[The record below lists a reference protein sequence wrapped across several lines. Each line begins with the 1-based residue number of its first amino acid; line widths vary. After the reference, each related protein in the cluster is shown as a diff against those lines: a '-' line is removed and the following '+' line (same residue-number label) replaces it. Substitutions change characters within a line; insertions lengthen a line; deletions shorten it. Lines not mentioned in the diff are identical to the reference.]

1 MTDAAEAIANAIT
14 SRAAR
19 TPKRKYRNKPITRDG
34 IRFDSQKE
42 AERWAVLRMI
52 ESAGLITDLRRQ
64 VRIPLLGKNGPVRF
78 QPSNRAAVYVA
89 DFAYFDVP
97 KGVEVI
103 EDTKGYQ
110 TQEFKL
116 KRAVLAA
123 QGVEIVLT

>member
-1 MTDAAEAIANAIT
+1 MTNISSPLT

-19 TPKRKYRNKPITRDG
+19 TPKRKYRNNPVERDG
-34 IRFDSQKE
+34 ILFDSQKE
-42 AERWAVLRMI
+42 AERWAVLLLIQR
-52 ESAGLITDLRRQ
+52 AGLITDLRRQ
-64 VRIPLLGKNGPVRF
+64 VRIPLLGKNGLVRF

-89 DFAYFDVP
+89 DFVYFDVP

-116 KRAVLAA
+116 KRAILAA
-123 QGVEIVLT
+123 QGVEIILT